1 VIGKVNLRN
10 WIIGAACI
18 AVLCQS
24 VNAQRVAV
32 SHDPTIDFSLYR
44 KYLIVDS
51 KNPSSLRICHQAILD
66 NIQIALAI
74 RGLLPVYDGETP
86 DLFVVY
92 NAGIKEVV
100 SIQGYDYRYGS
111 GMQPTLAR
119 SFTRLPTV
127 TEQPETLIIDLVD
140 VKRNRL
146 VWRGIATETL
156 TTDYEKIEKKVATAT
171 RKMFAR
177 YPRAER

>member
-1 VIGKVNLRN
+1 MKLRN

-18 AVLCQS
+18 VVLCQC

-44 KYLIVDS
+44 KYLIVES
-51 KNPSSLRICHQAILD
+51 KNPSSLKLCHQAILD

-74 RGLLPVYDGETP
+74 RGLLPVDDGETP

-111 GMQPTLAR
+111 GMQPALAR
-119 SFTRLPTV
+119 SFTGPPTL
-127 TEQPETLIIDLVD
+127 TEQPETLIVDLVD
-140 VKRNRL
+140 AKKNRL
-146 VWRGIATETL
+146 VWRGVATETL
-156 TTDYEKIEKKVATAT
+156 TTDYGKVEKKVATAT

-177 YPRAER
+177 YPRAEQ

>member
-1 VIGKVNLRN
+1 MFGKVNLRN
-10 WIIGAACI
+10 WIIGAVCI

-24 VNAQRVAV
+24 VNAQRVTV
-32 SHDPTIDFSLYR
+32 SHDPTIDFGLYR
-44 KYLIVDS
+44 KYLILES
-51 KNPSSLRICHQAILD
+51 KNPSSLKICHQAILD

-111 GMQPTLAR
+111 GMQPTLAS
-119 SFTRLPTV
+119 SFIGLPIL

-140 VKRNRL
+140 AKKNRL

-156 TTDYEKIEKKVATAT
+156 TPDYVKIEKKVATAT